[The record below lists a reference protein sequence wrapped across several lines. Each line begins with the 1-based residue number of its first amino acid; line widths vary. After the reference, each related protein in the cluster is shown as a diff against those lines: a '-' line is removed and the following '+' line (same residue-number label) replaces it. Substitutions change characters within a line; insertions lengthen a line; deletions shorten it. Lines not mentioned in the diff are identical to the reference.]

1 MNSEPS
7 DGEIEQSA
15 MQLAAWLQ
23 FELARGQSDVASAIE
38 SGMPGAIR
46 GKDAFIDRLGSAR
59 TLLRKTESALAA
71 RFAANRWFRQYGAP
85 ATRRWR
91 FEPRPAEMIARWSG
105 LPLLHTT
112 ADLCAWFGGL
122 SPGELDWLANLDRGR
137 ADPVGRVDH
146 YHYRWIPRGCGSPPR
161 LLASP
166 KPRLK
171 NMQRKILR
179 EILDRVPIHEAA
191 HGFRRGRSIRTFAIS
206 HTGRPCVARADLAD
220 FFPTIRFGRVAAF
233 FETAGYPA
241 SVARVLA
248 GLCCHAA
255 PATLIRA
262 AGLPRA
268 MGDRLRRAHLPQGAP
283 TSPALSNVIAFRL
296 DRRLAGLAESIGAHY
311 TRYADDLAFSG
322 DVDFRRGA
330 GRFLEWVAAIA
341 LEEGFEL
348 NYRKLRVMPAN
359 LRQRIAGVVVNEK
372 PNTTRAV
379 YDELK
384 AILHC
389 WETRGISA
397 CVGGDDH
404 AFLDRLRGRIAALGQ
419 LNAEKGEK
427 LRLRFERLR
436 GSQINDRYRSA
447 SDS

>member
-1 MNSEPS
+1 MNPDLS
-7 DGEIEQSA
+7 DGEIERA
-15 MQLAAWLQ
+15 AIQLAAWLQ
-23 FELARGQSDVASAIE
+23 FELARSRSDVADAVE

-46 GKDAFIDRLGSAR
+46 GKDAFAIRLGGAKN
-59 TLLRKTESALAA
+59 LIQKTESALAA
-71 RFAANRWFRQYGAP
+71 RLAADPWFRRHGAP
-85 ATRRWR
+85 AVRHWR
-91 FEPRPAEMIARWSG
+91 FEPQPPEMTARWPG

-112 ADLCAWFGGL
+112 ADLCAWLGGL
-122 SPGELDWLANLDRGR
+122 CLGELEWLANIDRGR
-137 ADPVGRVDH
+137 TDPACRQGH
-146 YHYRWIPRGCGSPPR
+146 YHHRWIPRGHGSPPR

-171 NMQRKILR
+171 NIQRKILR
-179 EILDRVPIHEAA
+179 QILDLVPIHEAA
-191 HGFRRGRSIRTFAIS
+191 HGFRSGRSIRTFAMP
-206 HTGRPCVARADLAD
+206 HVGKPCVARADLAD
-220 FFPTIRFGRVAAF
+220 FFPSIRFGRVAAF
-233 FETAGYPA
+233 FETAGYPD

-255 PATLIRA
+255 PSALVRA

-283 TSPALSNVIAFRL
+283 TSPALSNAIAFRL
-296 DRRLAGLAESIGAHY
+296 DRRLAGLADSIGAHY

-322 DVDFRRGA
+322 GADFRRGA
-330 GRFLEWVAAIA
+330 TRFLEWVAAIV

-372 PNTTRAV
+372 PNTTRSV

-384 AILHC
+384 AILHR
-389 WETRGISA
+389 WETRGISTCA
-397 CVGGDDH
+397 GGEDD
-404 AFLDRLRGRIAALGQ
+404 AFADRLRGRIAALSQ

-427 LRLRFERLR
+427 LRLRFEGLR
-436 GSQINDRYRSA
+436 AG
-447 SDS
+447 